1 MIYMKGQYLTMEYLL
16 FFMIGVFMIISV
28 YFSFSNMNETYRNSI
43 LQNQLQMT
51 GELISGTII
60 NVYEISNSTN
70 SSINYSLSIPS
81 KLSNCVYAINVTTI
95 GLNLYCIN
103 LPNAGTTLT
112 LYNFN
117 ISNKNIIYST
127 NGLLKLSAVNNKVEL
142 S

>member
-1 MIYMKGQYLTMEYLL
+1 MKGQYLTMEYLL

-28 YFSFSNMNETYRNSI
+28 YFSFSNMNDVYKNSI
-43 LQNQLQMT
+43 MQNQLQMT

-70 SSINYSLSIPS
+70 SSINYSMSIPT
-81 KLSNCVYAINVTTI
+81 KLSSCIYAINVTNI
-95 GLNLYCIN
+95 GLTINCIN
-103 LPNAGTTLT
+103 IPNAGIALT

-127 NGLLKLSAVNNKVEL
+127 NGLLKLSAKDNKVEL